1 MAEVKNYR
9 KTVKVPISVSWY
21 QELVDDGKNGK
32 DFYIRLSP
40 HVNRGGKKGAPALVK
55 KGGVFWTKTGY
66 ENARLNAELSSLAR
80 EMEKDAIDMN
90 KRGLVKEMNK
100 INRGG
105 PTQQP
110 QTAQN
115 ATINYT
121 HEQALERSRRQ
132 HGISLEDQKAG
143 EEERKRQQDGGN
155 KVSSKEQVAELQKT
169 YNTEED
175 AEMMRQLL
183 GKSTA
188 GYNAIVQDLNKTKVG
203 YDDDDYDY

>member
-1 MAEVKNYR
+1 MVEVKNYR

-21 QELVDDGKNGK
+21 QELVDDGKKGK

-40 HVNRGGKKGAPALVK
+40 HVNRGGKKGVPTLVK
-55 KGGVFWTKTGY
+55 KDGVFWTKTGY
-66 ENARLNAELSSLAR
+66 ENARINAELSSLAN
-80 EMEKDAIDMN
+80 EIEKDTKTEA
-90 KRGLVKEMNK
+90 KKGLKQAMNK

-121 HEQALERSRRQ
+121 HEQALERTRRQ
-132 HGISLEDQKAG
+132 HGISLEDQKVG
-143 EEERKRQQDGGN
+143 EEERKRQQQSGK
-155 KVSSKEQVAELQKT
+155 KVSTEEQVAELQKT

-175 AEMMRQLL
+175 AEIMRQLL
-183 GKSTA
+183 GKSTS
-188 GYNAIVQDLNKTKVG
+188 GYNAVIQDLNNTKVG
-203 YDDDDYDY
+203 FDDDEY

>member
-66 ENARLNAELSSLAR
+66 ENARLNAELSSMAK

-90 KRGLVKEMNK
+90 KRGLIKAMNK
-100 INRGG
+100 INHGG

-132 HGISLEDQKAG
+132 HGISLEDQKVG
-143 EEERKRQQDGGN
+143 EEERRRQEESGQQ
-155 KVSSKEQVAELQKT
+155 KVTSEDMMQMYGTTDEEKERVKI
-169 YNTEED
+169 
-175 AEMMRQLL
+175 LL
-183 GKSTA
+183 GRSTA
-188 GYNAIVQDLNKTKVG
+188 GYDSVMKEYNETKVG
-203 YDDDDYDY
+203 YDDDDYDL

>member
-1 MAEVKNYR
+1 MVEVKNYR

-132 HGISLEDQKAG
+132 HGISLEDQKTG
-143 EEERKRQQDGGN
+143 EEERKRQQEGDTQQ
-155 KVSSKEQVAELQKT
+155 KVTSEDMMQMYGTTDEEKERVKI
-169 YNTEED
+169 
-175 AEMMRQLL
+175 LL
-183 GKSTA
+183 GQSTA
-188 GYNAIVQDLNKTKVG
+188 GYDAVMKVYNETKVG

>member
-66 ENARLNAELSSLAR
+66 ENARLNAELSSMAK

-90 KRGLVKEMNK
+90 KRGLIKAMNK
-100 INRGG
+100 INHGG

-121 HEQALERSRRQ
+121 HTQALERTRKQ
-132 HGISLEDQKAG
+132 HGVLNEIDKQIDKDIAETYKGQSAEDIM
-143 EEERKRQQDGGN
+143 
-155 KVSSKEQVAELQKT
+155 KT
-169 YNTEED
+169 YGTTDEEK
-175 AEMMRQLL
+175 ERVKILL
-183 GKSTA
+183 GQSTA
-188 GYNAIVQDLNKTKVG
+188 GYDAVMKVYNETKVG
-203 YDDDDYDY
+203 DDDDYYDL

>member
-1 MAEVKNYR
+1 MVEVKNYR

-132 HGISLEDQKAG
+132 HGISLEDQKTG
-143 EEERKRQQDGGN
+143 EEERKRQQEGDAQQ
-155 KVSSKEQVAELQKT
+155 KVTSEDMMQMYGTTDEEKERVKILVGQ
-169 YNTEED
+169 
-175 AEMMRQLL
+175 
-183 GKSTA
+183 STA
-188 GYNAIVQDLNKTKVG
+188 GYDAVMKVYNETKVG